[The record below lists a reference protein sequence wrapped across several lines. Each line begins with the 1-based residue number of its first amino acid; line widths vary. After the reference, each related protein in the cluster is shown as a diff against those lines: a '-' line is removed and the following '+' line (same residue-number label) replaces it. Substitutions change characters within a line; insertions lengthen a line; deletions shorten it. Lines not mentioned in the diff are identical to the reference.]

1 MQWWSVNIEIKFV
14 KTFLYLFWMFGRM
27 RLEAFF
33 LFYFQ
38 YNMSMSKQLRHI
50 KMERESEIGMCE
62 IVFCHRFIF
71 ELLQYLSSTLYDSGN
86 VIPLDPRK
94 LYIPL
99 DPRSLY
105 IPLDPRSFMHTKIVF
120 YRQFCPFVLLHVR
133 TVCLVI
139 WWGLYNLLIIS
150 ANTHDRHQFI
160 N

>member
-86 VIPLDPRK
+86 VIPLDPR
-94 LYIPL
+94 
-99 DPRSLY
+99 
-105 IPLDPRSFMHTKIVF
+105 SFMHTKIVF